1 MPIEVKV
8 PELGENIHSADVVSV
23 LVKVGDTVASE
34 QALIEV
40 ESDKAS
46 LEIPSPSAGVVQ
58 ELRVKAGQKLKIGQV
73 ILVLS
78 DSTAGG
84 NTTPAAPAQGQAQT
98 EPATL
103 SAPETAPTGTPR
115 AASTPTPPGRSAAA
129 AMPTSASSPGAGPVP
144 ALPIEAGEPVPA
156 SPSTRRL
163 ARELGV
169 DVRRVEGSGPGGRI
183 GIEDVKDYAKNVI
196 VRRMGEPTSGH
207 VGASPTL
214 PDFTRWGAVRRES
227 MTGIRKRTA
236 HKMVE
241 SWINVPHVTQFDE
254 ADITELET
262 YRKNKSRSL
271 EKQGAKLTVTAAV
284 VKITAL
290 ALRRFE
296 KFNASTDMDHDEIIY
311 KDYVN
316 IGVAVDTPRGLL
328 VPVVKNA
335 DSKGLLEIAKEIT
348 DLAGRARDRKIQPD
362 ELQGGTLSVTNL
374 GGLGT
379 THFTPIINFPDSAVL
394 GVGRAK
400 MQPVWQGEA
409 FQPRLIMPLSISY
422 DHRIIDG
429 ADAARFLRW
438 IVEGLEHPLNVLL

>member
-1 MPIEVKV
+1 MAIEVKV

-23 LVKVGDTVASE
+23 LVKAGDTVAAE

-58 ELRVKAGQKLKIGQV
+58 ELRVKAGQTLKIGQV
-73 ILVLS
+73 ILVLAE
-78 DSTAGG
+78 AGG
-84 NTTPAAPAQGQAQT
+84 APALPDAKTAAP
-98 EPATL
+98 P
-103 SAPETAPTGTPR
+103 APEKPAPVATPDTGARRSSAIVAPG
-115 AASTPTPPGRSAAA
+115 PPARNE
-129 AMPTSASSPGAGPVP
+129 PSASASQFAKPGVESSESGDPVP
-144 ALPIEAGEPVPA
+144 AA
-156 SPSTRRL
+156 PSTRRL

-169 DVRRVEGSGPGGRI
+169 DIRRVEGSGPGGRI
-183 GIEDVKDYAKNVI
+183 SFQDIKDYAKSVI

-207 VGASPTL
+207 LGAGPTL
-214 PDFTRWGAVRRES
+214 PDFTQWGSVRRES
-227 MTGIRKRTA
+227 MSGIRKRTA

-254 ADITELET
+254 ADITALEA
-262 YRKNKSRSL
+262 YRKEKAKAL
-271 EKQGAKLTVTAAV
+271 EKQGGKLTVTAAV

-335 DSKGLLEIAKEIT
+335 DIKGLLEIAREIG

-400 MQPVWQGEA
+400 MTPVWSGSE
-409 FQPRLIMPLSISY
+409 FRPRMIMPLSISY

-438 IVEGLEHPLNVLL
+438 IVDGLEHPFNVLL